1 MRTVCHAGRHPW
13 SEETTAVLPGDG
25 RRYCLECTRE
35 RAVLALAGRQVY
47 TPQPEEATRP
57 AGEWREHA
65 TCAGEPL
72 RLFYGPSVEKP
83 AAREARV
90 AKAKAICGR
99 CPVRTECAEDAVA
112 RGEKWGVRGGLT
124 GTELKRERRRRMK
137 RAVARSQV
145 VCSCCGKTGPR
156 GGPGPDG
163 VLITSCRA
171 RWVRAGRPET
181 VPPTPVGSAA

>member
-1 MRTVCHAGRHPW
+1 MTGAG
-13 SEETTAVLPGDG
+13 TAWNAPGSARSWRWPAARSTPRSRKRLRA
-25 RRYCLECTRE
+25 RR
-35 RAVLALAGRQVY
+35 GS
-47 TPQPEEATRP
+47 
-57 AGEWREHA
+57 GGHA

-156 GGPGPDG
+156 GGP
-163 VLITSCRA
+163 A
-171 RWVRAGRPET
+171 
-181 VPPTPVGSAA
+181 PTGC